1 MEINNP
7 KYKNQGIHVISAIF
21 TVDKGITK
29 VLLIK
34 RKNEPFKGSW
44 ALVGGGL
51 YNDETAQEGMQ
62 REIKEK
68 TGITNI
74 HLEMFDIFS
83 KVDRSPLMRML
94 AIGYLGIVDSS
105 AIKFI
110 SETSKTSNCDWVP
123 IDLVGPLAY
132 DNNEIL
138 NAAIEVLKRR
148 IQATDIL
155 RNLYPEGFTIPEIQ
169 KTYEAILGKNY
180 DRRNFR
186 KKLLSLGI
194 IYDTGVEKK
203 FQGNRPAKIYQFID
217 NIKDKSLF

>member
-1 MEINNP
+1 MEVNNP

-21 TVDKGITK
+21 TVDKGVTK
-29 VLLIK
+29 VLLVK

-44 ALVGGGL
+44 SLVGGAL
-51 YNDETAQEGMQ
+51 YNDENSIIGMQ

-83 KVDRSPLMRML
+83 EVNRSPLMRML

-105 AIKFI
+105 AIQFI
-110 SETSKTSNCDWVP
+110 SETDKTSSCDWIP
-123 IDLVGPLAY
+123 IELVGKLAY
-132 DNNEIL
+132 DHNEIL
-138 NAAIEVLKRR
+138 LAAIVVLKLR
-148 IQATDIL
+148 IQGTDIL
-155 RNLYPEGFTIPEIQ
+155 RNLYPLGFTIPEIQ
-169 KTYEAILGKNY
+169 KTYEAILEKTY

-194 IYDTGVEKK
+194 IYDTGIEKK
-203 FQGNRPAKIYQFID
+203 FQGNKPAKVYQFIE
-217 NIKDKSLF
+217 NINDKTIF